1 MHYICSSKTSFSRIN
16 DMLNDAKIYWYHI
29 IAIVTVII
37 WGTTFVSTKVLIN
50 YGLSPTEILIY
61 RFLLAYVMIWLFCP
75 RKLFAD
81 SFKDEL
87 LFVGAGLCG
96 GSLYFAFE
104 NTALGITLAS
114 NVSLIVCTAP
124 IFTAILSHVIYRK
137 EPVKRNLIFGSLMAF
152 VGVAFVVFNGGFIL
166 QINPLGDILTLLAA
180 ISWAFY
186 GIILRR
192 LNKNYPTLFITR
204 KVFIYGII
212 TILPYAF
219 IKSNTFHFTLLSDPV
234 IIANLSFLGI
244 VASLLCYI
252 MWNGAVKKLG
262 VVQTSNYIY
271 LVPLVTLITST
282 IVIHEQITPIAIMG
296 SILILSGVYISE
308 KGFKLSFKRS
318 RAR

>member
-1 MHYICSSKTSFSRIN
+1 
-16 DMLNDAKIYWYHI
+16 MLKNTQTYWYHI
-29 IAIVTVII
+29 IAIITVVI

-61 RFLLAYVMIWLFCP
+61 HFLLAYVMIWFFCP

-81 SFKDEL
+81 SLKDEL
-87 LFVGAGLCG
+87 LFIGAGLCG

-124 IFTAILSHVIYRK
+124 IFTALFSHLIYKK
-137 EPVKRNLIFGSLMAF
+137 EPVKRNLVFGSLMAF
-152 VGVAFVVFNGGFIL
+152 IGVAFVVFNGGFIL
-166 QINPLGDILTLLAA
+166 KINPLGDILTLLAA

-192 LNKNYPTLFITR
+192 LNNSYPTLFITR

-212 TILPYAF
+212 TILPYALF
-219 IKSNTFHFTLLSDPV
+219 KENTFNFALLSDPV
-234 IIANLSFLGI
+234 IMANLSFLGI
-244 VASLLCYI
+244 VASLLCFI
-252 MWNGAVKKLG
+252 MWNGTVKKLG

-271 LVPLVTLITST
+271 LIPLVTLITSA
-282 IVIHEQITPIAIMG
+282 IVINEHITPIAILG

-308 KGFKLSFKRS
+308 KGFKLSIKRN
-318 RAR
+318 